1 MRVEPIYTRMFK
13 VQDSFG
19 VSEDT
24 VRRWAKR
31 GLVTIYRRGNC
42 SAVRNDEM
50 RRVFEASC
58 GAKCG
63 ADE

>member
-1 MRVEPIYTRMFK
+1 MFK

-50 RRVFEASC
+50 RRVFEAPC
-58 GAKCG
+58 GAECG